1 MPIDFTAFGF
11 SARRMQFRR
20 PQQAAEMVGMERGM
34 DTSCHES
41 WVTSYRFNESADFK
55 SPILEYRISN
65 KNTLLEIPRIGK
77 FGLEILPQR
86 RIRGYVP
93 GPPHPRIPSRT
104 LGVRHFSGIV

>member
-20 PQQAAEMVGMERGM
+20 PQQAADMVGMERGM

-65 KNTLLEIPRIGK
+65 KNTLLEIPRIWKIRIGD
-77 FGLEILPQR
+77 FTSARDP
-86 RIRGYVP
+86 RIRA
-93 GPPHPRIPSRT
+93 RAAAS
-104 LGVRHFSGIV
+104 